1 MDSHGK
7 ESGNFLRE
15 VAGGENGSEYIVQK
29 KSIFNK
35 NRKEKKYASQNTS
48 LPMHAWADVLVNLVS
63 FRTFLKLSGF
73 LLPEHIN
80 IPVEIECFTSS

>member
-1 MDSHGK
+1 VDPDGRRGRKKLEGK
-7 ESGNFLRE
+7 ETVFRIYF
-15 VAGGENGSEYIVQK
+15 VRK